1 MCFHCIF
8 LAKPLKKSLINYYSK
23 FHQLPS
29 FIIEKIIK
37 LTGYGIF
44 KPVVKIWSMTEHDLR
59 AILSANLKRYRNY
72 RKFTQEEMA
81 EKLEISIPFLSDVE
95 NGRKWVSPATLVKLA
110 DVLGVE
116 PHDLFKPEQSLSPA
130 MALTLGKWSDEV
142 VQAVTMTVKK
152 IQDYY
157 IAKADK

>member
-1 MCFHCIF
+1 M
-8 LAKPLKKSLINYYSK
+8 
-23 FHQLPS
+23 
-29 FIIEKIIK
+29 IEN
-37 LTGYGIF
+37 
-44 KPVVKIWSMTEHDLR
+44 ELR

-110 DVLGVE
+110 NVLGIE
-116 PHDLFKPEQSLSPA
+116 PHELFKPQQNLSPT
-130 MALTLGKWSDEV
+130 MKITLDKWSDEI
-142 VQAVTMTVKK
+142 VQAVTQTVKN

-157 IAKADK
+157 ATKT

>member
-1 MCFHCIF
+1 MVE
-8 LAKPLKKSLINYYSK
+8 A
-23 FHQLPS
+23 
-29 FIIEKIIK
+29 E
-37 LTGYGIF
+37 
-44 KPVVKIWSMTEHDLR
+44 LR

-116 PHDLFKPEQSLSPA
+116 PHELFKPEQNLSPV
-130 MALTLGKWSDEV
+130 MKLTLDKWSDEV
-142 VQAVTMTVKK
+142 IEAVTKTVKN
-152 IQDYY
+152 IQKHYV
-157 IAKADK
+157 IKKKG